1 MQRETI
7 ANQNKVMIKTD
18 LIISLIRS
26 HVNGDDTQFKR
37 IAMQMSAVE
46 AKAGHSLVAS
56 SIHEAINSSMRIQ
69 PLKFKALNAEIADL
83 LMIANKRY
91 SMKDLIVS
99 YEIQSKIDRVLKEYL
114 EQDKLHKYNLE
125 NRRKLLLYGIS
136 GTGKTMTAE
145 ILAQELNLPFI
156 IVRTEKVVTKFMGET
171 GLKLGKIFDTIASI
185 PAVYLFD
192 EFDAIGAQRGMD
204 NEVGEQRRILNT
216 FLQLLERDSSS
227 SIIIAATNNVE
238 ALDNA
243 LFRRFDD
250 AIEYTLP
257 KRDEIISLL
266 KETLCMS
273 NEVDIYSLCDNFKN
287 MSQAEIKIVCADA
300 MKEAILSGKDIT
312 NEMVITSIKQRK
324 SLNRK
329 IG

>member
-1 MQRETI
+1 
-7 ANQNKVMIKTD
+7 MIKTD

-26 HVNGDDTQFKR
+26 HVNGDDTQFRR
-37 IAMQMSAVE
+37 IAMQMSAAE

-56 SIHEAINSSMRIQ
+56 SIHEAINSAIRIQ
-69 PLKFKALNAEIADL
+69 PLKFKSLNAEMTDL
-83 LMIANKRY
+83 LMIADKRF
-91 SMKDLIVS
+91 SMKDMVVS
-99 YEIQSKIDRVLKEYL
+99 FDIKNKIDRVLKEYIA
-114 EQDKLHKYNLE
+114 QDKLHKYNLE
-125 NRRKLLLYGIS
+125 NRRKLLLYGVS

-145 ILAQELNLPFI
+145 ILAHELNLPFI

-238 ALDNA
+238 VLDKA

-257 KRDEIISLL
+257 ERNEIISLL
-266 KETLCMS
+266 KEALCMS
-273 NEVDIYSLCDNFKN
+273 NEVDVYSLCNDFEG

-300 MKEAILSGKDIT
+300 MKEGVLSGNDIT
-312 NEMVITSIKQRK
+312 NDMIRNLIKQRK
-324 SLNRK
+324 SMNIK

>member
-1 MQRETI
+1 
-7 ANQNKVMIKTD
+7 MIKTD

-26 HVNGDDTQFKR
+26 HANGDDTQFKR
-37 IAMQMSAVE
+37 IAMQMSAAE

-56 SIHEAINSSMRIQ
+56 SIHEAINSAIRIQ
-69 PLKFKALNAEIADL
+69 PLKFKSLNAEMADL
-83 LMIANKRY
+83 LMIADKRY
-91 SMKDLIVS
+91 SMKDMVVS
-99 YEIQSKIDRVLKEYL
+99 FDIKNKIDRVLKEYIA
-114 EQDKLHKYNLE
+114 QDKLHKYNLE
-125 NRRKLLLYGIS
+125 NRRKLLFYGVS

-145 ILAQELNLPFI
+145 ILAHELNLPFI

-238 ALDNA
+238 VLDKA

-257 KRDEIISLL
+257 ERNEIISLL
-266 KETLCMS
+266 KEALCMS
-273 NEVDIYSLCDNFKN
+273 NEVDVYSLCDDFEG

-300 MKEAILSGKDIT
+300 MKEGVLSGNDIT
-312 NEMVITSIKQRK
+312 NDMIRSLIKQRK
-324 SLNRK
+324 TMNIK

>member
-1 MQRETI
+1 
-7 ANQNKVMIKTD
+7 MIKTD

-26 HVNGDDTQFKR
+26 HVNGDDTQFRR
-37 IAMQMSAVE
+37 IAMQMSAAE
-46 AKAGHSLVAS
+46 AKTGHSLVAS
-56 SIHEAINSSMRIQ
+56 SIHEAINSAIRIQ
-69 PLKFKALNAEIADL
+69 PLKFKSLNEEMTDL
-83 LMIANKRY
+83 LMIADKRY
-91 SMKDLIVS
+91 SMKDMVVS
-99 YEIQSKIDRVLKEYL
+99 FDIKNKIDRVLKEYIA
-114 EQDKLHKYNLE
+114 QDKLHKYNLE
-125 NRRKLLLYGIS
+125 NRRKLLLYGVS

-145 ILAQELNLPFI
+145 ILAHELNLPFI

-238 ALDNA
+238 VLDKA

-257 KRDEIISLL
+257 ERNEIISLL
-266 KETLCMS
+266 KEALCMS
-273 NEVDIYSLCDNFKN
+273 NEVDVYSLCNDFEG

-300 MKEAILSGKDIT
+300 MKEGVLSGNDIT
-312 NEMVITSIKQRK
+312 NDMIRNLIKQRK
-324 SLNRK
+324 SMNIK

>member
-1 MQRETI
+1 
-7 ANQNKVMIKTD
+7 MIKTD

-26 HVNGDDTQFKR
+26 HVNGDDTQFRR
-37 IAMQMSAVE
+37 IAMQMSAAE

-56 SIHEAINSSMRIQ
+56 SIHEAINSTIRLQ
-69 PLKFKALNAEIADL
+69 PLKFKSLNEEMTDL
-83 LMIANKRY
+83 LMIADKRF
-91 SMKDLIVS
+91 SMKDMVVS
-99 YEIQSKIDRVLKEYL
+99 FDIKNKIDRVLKEYIA
-114 EQDKLHKYNLE
+114 QDKLHKYNLE
-125 NRRKLLLYGIS
+125 NRRKLLLYGVS

-145 ILAQELNLPFI
+145 ILAHELNLPFI

-227 SIIIAATNNVE
+227 SIIIAATNNVDV
-238 ALDNA
+238 LDKA

-257 KRDEIISLL
+257 ERNEIISLL
-266 KETLCMS
+266 KEALCMS
-273 NEVDIYSLCDNFKN
+273 NEVDVYSLCNDFEG

-300 MKEAILSGKDIT
+300 MKEGVLSGNDIT
-312 NEMVITSIKQRK
+312 NDMIRNLIKQRK
-324 SLNRK
+324 SMNIK

>member
-1 MQRETI
+1 
-7 ANQNKVMIKTD
+7 MIKTD

-37 IAMQMSAVE
+37 IAMQMSAAE

-56 SIHEAINSSMRIQ
+56 SIHEAINSAIRIQ
-69 PLKFKALNAEIADL
+69 PLKFKSLNAEMTDL
-83 LMIANKRY
+83 LMIADKRY
-91 SMKDLIVS
+91 SMKDMVVS
-99 YEIQSKIDRVLKEYL
+99 FDIKNKIDRVLKEYL
-114 EQDKLHKYNLE
+114 AQDKLHKYNLE
-125 NRRKLLLYGIS
+125 NRRKLLLYGLS

-145 ILAQELNLPFI
+145 ILAHELNLPFI

-238 ALDNA
+238 VLDKA

-257 KRDEIISLL
+257 ERNEIISLL
-266 KETLCMS
+266 KEALCMS
-273 NEVDIYSLCDNFKN
+273 NEVDVYSLCDNFEG

-300 MKEAILSGKDIT
+300 MKEGILAGNDIT
-312 NEMVITSIKQRK
+312 NDMIRSLIKQRK
-324 SLNRK
+324 SMNIK

>member
-1 MQRETI
+1 
-7 ANQNKVMIKTD
+7 MIKTD

-26 HVNGDDTQFKR
+26 HVNGDDTQFRR
-37 IAMQMSAVE
+37 IAMQMSAAE

-56 SIHEAINSSMRIQ
+56 SIHEAINSAIRIQ
-69 PLKFKALNAEIADL
+69 PLKFKSLNAEMTDL
-83 LMIANKRY
+83 LMIADKRY
-91 SMKDLIVS
+91 SMKDMVVS
-99 YEIQSKIDRVLKEYL
+99 FDIKNKIDRVLKEYIA
-114 EQDKLHKYNLE
+114 QDKLHKYNLE
-125 NRRKLLLYGIS
+125 NRRKLLLYGVS

-145 ILAQELNLPFI
+145 ILAHELNLPFI

-238 ALDNA
+238 VLDKA

-257 KRDEIISLL
+257 ERNEIISLL
-266 KETLCMS
+266 KEALCMS
-273 NEVDIYSLCDNFKN
+273 KEVDVYSLCDDFEG

-300 MKEAILSGKDIT
+300 MKEGILAGNDIT
-312 NEMVITSIKQRK
+312 NDMIRSLIKQRK
-324 SLNRK
+324 SLNIK

>member
-1 MQRETI
+1 
-7 ANQNKVMIKTD
+7 MIKTD

-37 IAMQMSAVE
+37 IAMQMSAAE

-56 SIHEAINSSMRIQ
+56 SIHEAINSAIRIQ
-69 PLKFKALNAEIADL
+69 PLKFKSLNAEMTDL
-83 LMIANKRY
+83 LMIADKRY
-91 SMKDLIVS
+91 SMKDMVVS
-99 YEIQSKIDRVLKEYL
+99 FDIKNKIDRVLKEYIA
-114 EQDKLHKYNLE
+114 QDKLHKYNLE
-125 NRRKLLLYGIS
+125 NRRKLLLYGVS

-145 ILAQELNLPFI
+145 ILAHELNLPFI

-238 ALDNA
+238 VLDKA

-250 AIEYTLP
+250 AIEYILP
-257 KRDEIISLL
+257 ERNEIISLL
-266 KETLCMS
+266 KEALCMS
-273 NEVDIYSLCDNFKN
+273 NEVDVYSLCDDFEG

-300 MKEAILSGKDIT
+300 MKEGILAGNDIT
-312 NEMVITSIKQRK
+312 NDMIRSLIKQRK
-324 SLNRK
+324 SLNIK

>member
-1 MQRETI
+1 
-7 ANQNKVMIKTD
+7 MIKTD

-26 HVNGDDTQFKR
+26 HVNGDDTQFRR
-37 IAMQMSAVE
+37 IAMQMSAAE

-56 SIHEAINSSMRIQ
+56 SIHEAINSAIRIQ
-69 PLKFKALNAEIADL
+69 PLKFKSLNAEMTDL
-83 LMIANKRY
+83 LMIADKRY
-91 SMKDLIVS
+91 SMKDMVVS
-99 YEIQSKIDRVLKEYL
+99 FDIKNKIDRVLKEYIA
-114 EQDKLHKYNLE
+114 QDKLHKYNLE
-125 NRRKLLLYGIS
+125 NRRKLLLYGVS

-145 ILAQELNLPFI
+145 ILAHELNLPFI

-238 ALDNA
+238 VLDKA

-257 KRDEIISLL
+257 ERNEIISLL
-266 KETLCMS
+266 KEALCMS
-273 NEVDIYSLCDNFKN
+273 NEVDVYSLCDDFEG

-300 MKEAILSGKDIT
+300 MKEGILAGNDIT
-312 NEMVITSIKQRK
+312 NDMIRSLIKQRK
-324 SLNRK
+324 SLNIK

>member
-1 MQRETI
+1 
-7 ANQNKVMIKTD
+7 MIKTD

-26 HVNGDDTQFKR
+26 HVNGDDTQFRR
-37 IAMQMSAVE
+37 IAMQMSAAE

-56 SIHEAINSSMRIQ
+56 SIHEAINSAIRIQ
-69 PLKFKALNAEIADL
+69 PLKFKSLNAEMTDL
-83 LMIANKRY
+83 LMIADKRY
-91 SMKDLIVS
+91 SMKDMVVS
-99 YEIQSKIDRVLKEYL
+99 FDIKNKIDRVLKEYIA
-114 EQDKLHKYNLE
+114 QDKLHKYNLE
-125 NRRKLLLYGIS
+125 NRRKLLLYGVS

-145 ILAQELNLPFI
+145 ILAHELNLPFI

-238 ALDNA
+238 VLDKA

-257 KRDEIISLL
+257 ERNEIISLL
-266 KETLCMS
+266 KEALCMS
-273 NEVDIYSLCDNFKN
+273 NEVDVYSLCNDFEG

-300 MKEAILSGKDIT
+300 MKEGVLSGNDIT
-312 NEMVITSIKQRK
+312 NDMIRNLIKQRK
-324 SLNRK
+324 SMNIK

>member
-1 MQRETI
+1 
-7 ANQNKVMIKTD
+7 MIKTD

-37 IAMQMSAVE
+37 IAMQMSAAE

-56 SIHEAINSSMRIQ
+56 SIHEAINSAIRIQ
-69 PLKFKALNAEIADL
+69 PLKFKSLNAEMTDL
-83 LMIANKRY
+83 LMIADKRY
-91 SMKDLIVS
+91 SMKDMVVS
-99 YEIQSKIDRVLKEYL
+99 FDIKNKIDRVLKEYL
-114 EQDKLHKYNLE
+114 AQDKLHKYNLE
-125 NRRKLLLYGIS
+125 NRRKLLLYGLS

-145 ILAQELNLPFI
+145 ILAHELNLPFI

-238 ALDNA
+238 VLDKA

-257 KRDEIISLL
+257 ERNEIISLL
-266 KETLCMS
+266 KEALCMS
-273 NEVDIYSLCDNFKN
+273 NEVDVYSLCDDFEG

-300 MKEAILSGKDIT
+300 MKESILLGNDIT
-312 NEMVITSIKQRK
+312 NDMVRNLIKQRK
-324 SLNRK
+324 SMNIK

>member
-1 MQRETI
+1 
-7 ANQNKVMIKTD
+7 MIKTD

-26 HVNGDDTQFKR
+26 HVNGDDTQFRR
-37 IAMQMSAVE
+37 IAMQMSAAE

-56 SIHEAINSSMRIQ
+56 SIHEAINSTIRLQ
-69 PLKFKALNAEIADL
+69 PLKFKSLNEEMTDL
-83 LMIANKRY
+83 LMIADKRF
-91 SMKDLIVS
+91 SMKDMVVS
-99 YEIQSKIDRVLKEYL
+99 FDIKNKIDRVLKEYIA
-114 EQDKLHKYNLE
+114 QDKLHKYNLE
-125 NRRKLLLYGIS
+125 NRRKLLLYGVS

-145 ILAQELNLPFI
+145 ILAHELNLPFI

-227 SIIIAATNNVE
+227 SIIIAATNNVDV
-238 ALDNA
+238 LDKA

-257 KRDEIISLL
+257 ERNEIISLL
-266 KETLCMS
+266 KEALCMS
-273 NEVDIYSLCDNFKN
+273 SEVDVYSLCNDFEG

-300 MKEAILSGKDIT
+300 MKEGVLSGNDIT
-312 NEMVITSIKQRK
+312 NDMIRNLIKQRK
-324 SLNRK
+324 SMNIK